1 MFTLT
6 RNIFKGDLYTSRK
19 VTKQTYSRYKSE
31 DILYNS
37 IEVLVQKVKS
47 FNKQY
52 IQHLTTS
59 NKGDLS
65 QEDYTILTN
74 IQEYSSIIIEAMD
87 KAGDLVIVALIID
100 DNIKGFI
107 R

>member
-52 IQHLTTS
+52 IQHLVTS
-59 NKGDLS
+59 NEGDLS

-74 IQEYSSIIIEAMD
+74 IQEYGSIITEAID
-87 KAGDLVIVALIID
+87 KAGDLAIVAPIID
-100 DNIKGFI
+100 SNIKGFI
-107 R
+107 G